1 MINNVNHIN
10 QTNQLNQR
18 SRYIIAGGGTG
29 GHIFPA
35 IAIADGLKQHQPDC
49 EILFVGA
56 SGRMEMEKV
65 PQVGYKIV
73 GLEVVGLQRSLTP
86 KNLLFPFKLLKS
98 LFQAFSVIRNFKPD
112 ACIGVGGYASGPVLF
127 IAALLGKKIFI
138 QEQNS
143 YPGITNKILSKF
155 AKKIFVAYDNL
166 DVFFNANKIILTG
179 NPVRKDITAV
189 LPAKQD
195 ALSYFNLKEH
205 KKTILIIGG
214 SLGARTINESIEKN
228 IELFNQNN
236 IQLLWQ
242 TGKIYYDNI
251 IERTKDKDLSDVKIH
266 QFIKEM
272 NMAYS
277 AADLMISRAGA
288 LSISELCII
297 GKPTILIPSPNV
309 SEDHQTKNAMALVN
323 KSAAILIKDI
333 EAKDKLGN
341 VVLDLMN
348 DNNKLKELSNNIKTL
363 AKTNAANEIVKY
375 ITNEIQKS

>member
-1 MINNVNHIN
+1 MLNNINHIN
-10 QTNQLNQR
+10 QSNQR
-18 SRYIIAGGGTG
+18 FIIAGGGTG

-35 IAIADGLKQHQPDC
+35 VAIADALKQYQPDC

-65 PQVGYKIV
+65 PQAGYNII
-73 GLEVVGLQRSLTP
+73 GLEVVGLQRSLTL

-98 LFQAFSVIRNFKPD
+98 LFQAYKVVKNFKPD

-127 IAALLGKKIFI
+127 IAALSGIKIFI

-143 YPGITNKILSKF
+143 YPGITNKILSRF
-155 AKKIFVAYDNL
+155 AKKIFIAYDNL
-166 DVFFNANKIILTG
+166 NQFFNPTKIVLTG
-179 NPVRKDITAV
+179 NPVRKDITTV
-189 LPAKQD
+189 LPSKNE
-195 ALSYFNLKEH
+195 ALTFFNLAEN

-228 IELFNQNN
+228 IELFLGNGF
-236 IQLLWQ
+236 QLLWQ
-242 TGKIYYDNI
+242 TGKIYYDGI
-251 IERTKDKDLSDVKIH
+251 IESTKDKDLSNVKIH

-272 NMAYS
+272 NMAYA
-277 AADLMISRAGA
+277 AADIIISRAGA

-323 KSAAILIKDI
+323 KNAAVLLKDT
-333 EAKDKLGN
+333 EAKSTLGDTVLNLMKDETKLN
-341 VVLDLMN
+341 Q
-348 DNNKLKELSNNIKTL
+348 LSNNIKTL
-363 AKTNAANEIVKY
+363 AKTNAANDIVEEIVKE
-375 ITNEIQKS
+375 TNS

>member
-1 MINNVNHIN
+1 MALQSNNNF
-10 QTNQLNQR
+10 
-18 SRYIIAGGGTG
+18 IIAGGGTG

-35 IAIADGLKQHQPDC
+35 IAIADALKQQQPNC
-49 EILFVGA
+49 NILFVGA
-56 SGRMEMEKV
+56 AGRMEMEKV
-65 PQVGYKIV
+65 PQAGYKIV

-86 KNLLFPFKLLKS
+86 KNILFPFKLLKS
-98 LFQAFSVIRNFKPD
+98 LFQAYSVIRDFKPS

-127 IAALLGKKIFI
+127 IAAILGVKIFI

-166 DVFFNANKIILTG
+166 NTFFNPKKVILTG

-189 LPAKQD
+189 LPSKTE
-195 ALSYFNLKEH
+195 ALTFFNLKEN

-228 IELFNQNN
+228 IESFTQNN

-242 TGKIYYDNI
+242 TGKVYYDGI
-251 IERTKDKDLSDVKIH
+251 IDRTKNKDLTDVKIN

-277 AADLMISRAGA
+277 VADIIISRAGA
-288 LSISELCII
+288 LSISELCIV

-323 KSAAILIKDI
+323 KNAAVLVKDI
-333 EAKDKLGN
+333 EAKEKLGD
-341 VVLDLMN
+341 VVLSLLKDE
-348 DNNKLKELSNNIKTL
+348 NKLIELSNNIKTL
-363 AKTNAANEIVKY
+363 AKTNAANEIV
-375 ITNEIQKS
+375 TEIINQIK

>member
-1 MINNVNHIN
+1 VTNQTKYIN
-10 QTNQLNQR
+10 QQNQ
-18 SRYIIAGGGTG
+18 RYIIAGGGTG

-35 IAIADGLKQHQPDC
+35 IAIADSLKQHQPNC

-65 PQVGYKIV
+65 PQAGYKII
-73 GLEVVGLQRSLTP
+73 GLNVVGLQRSLTP
-86 KNLLFPFKLLKS
+86 KNLLFPFKVCKS
-98 LFQAFSVIRNFKPD
+98 LLQARKVIKDFKPD

-127 IAALLGKKIFI
+127 IAALLGIKIFI

-155 AKKIFVAYDNL
+155 ARKIFVAYDNL
-166 DVFFNANKIILTG
+166 NAFFNPNKIILTG
-179 NPVRKDITAV
+179 NPVRKDITAA
-189 LPAKQD
+189 LPTKQE
-195 ALSYFNLKEH
+195 ALNFFSLKEN

-228 IELFNQNN
+228 IELFTENN

-242 TGKIYYDNI
+242 TGKIYYDGI

-272 NMAYS
+272 NMAYA
-277 AADLMISRAGA
+277 AADIIISRAGA
-288 LSISELCII
+288 LSISELCIV

-323 KSAAILIKDI
+323 KNAAVLIKDT
-333 EAKDKLGN
+333 EAKEKLGN
-341 VVLDLMN
+341 EVLALLQDE
-348 DNNKLKELSNNIKTL
+348 NKLNNLSSNIKTL
-363 AKTNAANEIVKY
+363 AKTNAANDIVTEIINQIK
-375 ITNEIQKS
+375 

>member
-1 MINNVNHIN
+1 MTNQTKYIN
-10 QTNQLNQR
+10 QQNQ
-18 SRYIIAGGGTG
+18 RYIIAGGGTG

-35 IAIADGLKQHQPDC
+35 IAIADSLKQHQPNC

-65 PQVGYKIV
+65 PQAGYKII
-73 GLEVVGLQRSLTP
+73 GLNVVGLQRSLTP
-86 KNLLFPFKLLKS
+86 KNLLFPFKVCKS
-98 LFQAFSVIRNFKPD
+98 LLQARKVIKDFKPD

-127 IAALLGKKIFI
+127 IAALLGIKIFI

-155 AKKIFVAYDNL
+155 ARKIFVAYDNL
-166 DVFFNANKIILTG
+166 NAFFNTNKIILTG
-179 NPVRKDITAV
+179 NPVRKDITAA
-189 LPAKQD
+189 LPTKNE
-195 ALSYFNLKEH
+195 ALTFFHLKEN

-228 IELFNQNN
+228 IDLFTENN

-242 TGKIYYDNI
+242 TGKIYYDGI
-251 IERTKDKDLSDVKIH
+251 IERTKDKNLSEVKIH

-272 NMAYS
+272 NMAYA
-277 AADLMISRAGA
+277 AADIIISRAGA
-288 LSISELCII
+288 LSISELCIV

-323 KSAAILIKDI
+323 KNAAILIKDI
-333 EAKDKLGN
+333 EAKEKLGDE
-341 VVLDLMN
+341 VLALLRDE
-348 DNNKLKELSNNIKTL
+348 NKLSNLSNNIKTL
-363 AKTNAANEIVKY
+363 AKTNAANDIVTEIINQIK
-375 ITNEIQKS
+375 

>member
-1 MINNVNHIN
+1 MPNSTIHIN
-10 QTNQLNQR
+10 QVSLPNPPAK
-18 SRYIIAGGGTG
+18 YIIAGGGTG

-35 IAIADGLKQHQPDC
+35 IAIADSLKQQQPNC

-65 PQVGYKIV
+65 PQAGYKIV
-73 GLEVVGLQRSLTP
+73 GLEVVGLQRSLTL
-86 KNLLFPFKLLKS
+86 KNLLFPIKLLKS

-127 IAALLGKKIFI
+127 IGALLGKKIFI

-166 DVFFNANKIILTG
+166 NQFFNPSKIILTG
-179 NPVRKDITAV
+179 NPVRKDITAE
-189 LPAKQD
+189 LPAKQ
-195 ALSYFNLKEH
+195 AAASFFGLSEN

-214 SLGARTINESIEKN
+214 SLGARTINEAIEKN
-228 IELFNQNN
+228 LPSFTQNGFQ
-236 IQLLWQ
+236 ILWQ
-242 TGKIYYDNI
+242 TGKIYYDGI
-251 IERTKDKDLSDVKIH
+251 IERTKNADLSSVKIL

-277 AADLMISRAGA
+277 IADVIISRAGA
-288 LSISELCII
+288 LSISELCIV
-297 GKPTILIPSPNV
+297 GKPTVLIPSPNV

-323 KSAAILIKDI
+323 KEAAILLRDN
-333 EAKDKLGN
+333 EAKDKLGTVLLNLMKDETTLN
-341 VVLDLMN
+341 V
-348 DNNKLKELSNNIKTL
+348 LSANIKTL
-363 AKTNAANEIVKY
+363 AKTNAATEIVQN
-375 ITNEIQKS
+375 ITKDK

>member
-1 MINNVNHIN
+1 MTNQANHIN
-10 QTNQLNQR
+10 QTNQR
-18 SRYIIAGGGTG
+18 FIIAGGGTG

-35 IAIADGLKQHQPDC
+35 VAIADALKQQNADC

-65 PQVGYKIV
+65 PQAGYKII
-73 GLEVVGLQRSLTP
+73 GLEVVGLQRSFTL
-86 KNLLFPFKLLKS
+86 KNLLFPYKLLKS
-98 LFQAFSVIRNFKPD
+98 LFQACKVVRDFKPD

-127 IAALLGKKIFI
+127 IATLLGIKIFI

-166 DVFFNANKIILTG
+166 NQFFKVDKIILTG
-179 NPVRKDITAV
+179 NPVRKDITAA
-189 LPAKQD
+189 LPVKNE
-195 ALSYFNLKEH
+195 ALSFFNLKES

-214 SLGARTINESIEKN
+214 SLGARTINESTEKN
-228 IELFNQNN
+228 IELFSENGF
-236 IQLLWQ
+236 QLLWQ
-242 TGKIYYDNI
+242 TGKIYYDGI
-251 IERTKDKDLSDVKIH
+251 IERTKDKNLADVKIY

-272 NMAYS
+272 NLAYS
-277 AADLMISRAGA
+277 AADIIISRAGA

-323 KSAAILIKDI
+323 KNAAILIKDI
-333 EAKDKLGN
+333 EAKEKLGN
-341 VVLDLMN
+341 VLLELSKDE
-348 DNNKLKELSNNIKTL
+348 NKLNELSNNIKTL
-363 AKTNAANEIVKY
+363 AKTNAANDIVSEIIKQ
-375 ITNEIQKS
+375 IR